1 MENRTETTILCRV
14 VYIYIDIYIMGSL
27 AWLMFC
33 CNAVAASL
41 LFGWEVLARSK
52 QPSLDAKEENVD
64 QVHSADVMGCNICM
78 RLGHWDEGAHGRTEE
93 QTRIFPGSLHNTKG
107 HELRQEAPTHK
118 DTSNP
123 RAALLWMRRLVL

>member
-1 MENRTETTILCRV
+1 M
-14 VYIYIDIYIMGSL
+14 
-27 AWLMFC
+27 AHFF

-78 RLGHWDEGAHGRTEE
+78 RLGHWDEGAHGITEE

-123 RAALLWMRRLVL
+123 RAELGGLSCHFCGCAGSFCEPSAPGRTRGAQIGAAMII